1 YAGPDP
7 DSAVTASGWL
17 SGSSMTLPT
26 CDNIFSTIATWS
38 GLAYLP
44 GEATLI
50 ASPTSIGV
58 FGMTRTTGT
67 SPNRCSNSVV
77 GRPAHSE
84 TINVRAVTNGAR
96 SANNGSMSCGLTA
109 TTRTSA
115 LLAASSRGTP
125 RMPYCSASWAA
136 RSGWWSVSATSAGWV
151 RPAWEPDSR
160 GSPILPVPV
169 TALTGL
175 LMDTRSTGITSG
187 S

>member
-7 DSAVTASGWL
+7 DSAVTASCWL

-84 TINVRAVTNGAR
+84 TINVRAVTNGAG
-96 SANNGSMSCGLTA
+96 SANNGSLASGVPGA
-109 TTRTSA
+109 SRASA
-115 LLAASSRGTP
+115 ALAASAWVTP
-125 RMPYCSASWAA
+125 RMPYCSV
-136 RSGWWSVSATSAGWV
+136 G
-151 RPAWEPDSR
+151 
-160 GSPILPVPV
+160 
-169 TALTGL
+169 
-175 LMDTRSTGITSG
+175 
-187 S
+187 